1 MKKFPSIKK
10 NSEYRSIYSK
20 GNSKAYGSLVMYID
34 DNGTDGNRLGISA
47 GKKIG
52 NSVVRHTFSR
62 RIREIFRLNNYR
74 TVQGKDII
82 VVARRSAGEAGY
94 DKLEKDYLRL
104 LKDHNILVTAS

>member
-20 GNSKAYGSLVMYID
+20 GNSKACGSLVMYID

-62 RIREIFRLNNYR
+62 RIREIFRTFSNVTKNGY
-74 TVQGKDII
+74 DMII
-82 VVARRSAGEAGY
+82 VARNKAKYSGY
-94 DKLEKDYLRL
+94 TELCEDFRKLLISHDIFTGSK
-104 LKDHNILVTAS
+104 